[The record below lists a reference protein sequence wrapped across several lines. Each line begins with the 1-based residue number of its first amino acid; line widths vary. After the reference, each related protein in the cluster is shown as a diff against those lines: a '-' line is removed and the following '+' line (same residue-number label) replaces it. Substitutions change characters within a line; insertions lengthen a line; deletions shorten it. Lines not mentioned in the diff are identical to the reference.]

1 MARGGNPGAPGRRRV
16 RRDCNGGQPVGRGP
30 HRRTYPKKALA
41 EPLAIN
47 GRFFALKA
55 SIGIA
60 FYPEDGRSAEELLK
74 HADIAMYRA
83 KASGGG
89 YRFYRSEMGTDLA
102 RKLEIVHRLETAL
115 AAGRLQLHYHPQVH
129 LPSGKIVGA
138 EALSRWHDAD
148 WGMVSPAEFIPIA
161 EERGLIGT
169 LGEWALAGACRQ
181 VRHWQERG
189 CPLPGRVAVNV
200 AAKQFE
206 DDDFVDRCLRIAR
219 ESGAASSAIELELT
233 ESGMMRD
240 PERAVEVTRALT
252 SAGFALSID
261 DFGTGYSSLAYLKR
275 FPVHKLKIDIS
286 FVRDMLTDRNDLA
299 IVSAIVAMAKSLGLK
314 TLAEGV
320 EEAAQAE
327 HLLALGCDE
336 AQGYYFARPEPA
348 EVFARRW
355 LQSACPSHDL
365 GQDVDRQE
373 QGHLG
378 T

>member
-1 MARGGNPGAPGRRRV
+1 
-16 RRDCNGGQPVGRGP
+16 
-30 HRRTYPKKALA
+30 
-41 EPLAIN
+41 
-47 GRFFALKA
+47 
-55 SIGIA
+55 
-60 FYPEDGRSAEELLK
+60 
-74 HADIAMYRA
+74 
-83 KASGGG
+83 
-89 YRFYRSEMGTDLA
+89 
-102 RKLEIVHRLETAL
+102 
-115 AAGRLQLHYHPQVH
+115 
-129 LPSGKIVGA
+129 
-138 EALSRWHDAD
+138 
-148 WGMVSPAEFIPIA
+148 MVSPAEFIPIA